1 MTVFRDVTITWRGNE
16 YSVTPSLKMLRTI
29 EMMGISIFGVA
40 SSVQS
45 GTPAF
50 ASIASIAGV
59 LLRAA
64 GANVSDDEVFA
75 EMQKSLRNENAQS
88 VVEMMG
94 SILMAFNPVEQDGG
108 KADAQSEG
116 RSVGRAKS
124 KAGR

>member
-1 MTVFRDVTITWRGNE
+1 MTVFRDVTMTWRGME
-16 YSVTPSLKMLRTI
+16 YVVTPSLRMLRTI

-45 GTPAF
+45 GAPAF
-50 ASIASIAGV
+50 ASIASIAGI

-75 EMQKSLRNENAQS
+75 EMQKSLRNDNAQI

-94 SILMAFNPVEQDGG
+94 SILMAFNPVEEDEG
-108 KADAQSEG
+108 KADAQSE
-116 RSVGRAKS
+116 SQSKVRAKS
-124 KAGR
+124 KPVK